1 MDTTGGN
8 KGVACGWSP
17 VCIRCEPGPEIID
30 REKAIMKARMKLS
43 IGCVLVALVAFVG
56 TPEAVATQ
64 GQPVIAGIV
73 NSENS
78 ETDLQFS
85 CSTGLTC
92 STTLAFGGVNIA
104 SSTNTQ
110 PVGVLGDAG
119 FPSFWTW
126 PSGSTGVWGVSS
138 AGNGVEGDGTSNG
151 VFGHAANRIGS
162 GVYGQNDG
170 TGIGVAGLF
179 GSGVYGQN
187 DGIGYGVAGR
197 ITTSSGA
204 GVWGDA
210 PNASGGVGVAASSAH
225 GTALQVTG
233 TAAFSRSRIATTAGT
248 TATPKN
254 SVVVTVPGGALTAN
268 SIVLATIQGNIAGV
282 SVQGVVKGATS
293 FTIFLTKTVTTS
305 VRVGWFIIN

>member
-1 MDTTGGN
+1 MG
-8 KGVACGWSP
+8 
-17 VCIRCEPGPEIID
+17 
-30 REKAIMKARMKLS
+30 LS
-43 IGCVLVALVAFVG
+43 D
-56 TPEAVATQ
+56 
-64 GQPVIAGIV
+64 
-73 NSENS
+73 S
-78 ETDLQFS
+78 
-85 CSTGLTC
+85 
-92 STTLAFGGVNIA
+92 
-104 SSTNTQ
+104 
-110 PVGVLGDAG
+110 
-119 FPSFWTW
+119 
-126 PSGSTGVWGVSS
+126 
-138 AGNGVEGDGTSNG
+138 GNGVVGEGTSNG

-170 TGIGVAGLF
+170 TGIGVSGLF

-233 TAAFSRSRIATTAGT
+233 KAAFNRSRIATILGT
-248 TATPKN
+248 TTTPKN
-254 SVVVTVPGGALTAN
+254 SVVVTVPGGPLTAN

-282 SVQGVVKGATS
+282 SVQGVVKGTTS

>member
-1 MDTTGGN
+1 
-8 KGVACGWSP
+8 
-17 VCIRCEPGPEIID
+17 
-30 REKAIMKARMKLS
+30 MKARMKLS
-43 IGCVLVALVAFVG
+43 IGCVLVAFVAFVG

-64 GQPVIAGIV
+64 GQPVIAGV
-73 NSENS
+73 TNV
-78 ETDLQFS
+78 ETAETLLVFNCPQ
-85 CSTGLTC
+85 TTC
-92 STTLAFGGVNIA
+92 VGRVALDSRNVA
-104 SSTNTQ
+104 SSTNTRAI
-110 PVGVLGDAG
+110 GVLGDVGTIA
-119 FPSFWTW
+119 FAAAPTESI
-126 PSGSTGVWGVSS
+126 GVWGISS
-138 AGNGVEGDGTSNG
+138 AGNGVEGDGTTNG
-151 VFGHAANRIGS
+151 VFGHADNRIGS

-170 TGIGVAGLF
+170 TGLGVSGLF

-204 GVWGDA
+204 GVGDA
-210 PNASGGVGVAASSAH
+210 PNASGGVGVVASSAH

-233 TAAFSRSRIATTAGT
+233 TAAFSRSGIATIAGT
-248 TATPKN
+248 TTTPKN

-282 SVQGVVKGATS
+282 SVQGVVKGPTS

>member
-1 MDTTGGN
+1 
-8 KGVACGWSP
+8 
-17 VCIRCEPGPEIID
+17 
-30 REKAIMKARMKLS
+30 
-43 IGCVLVALVAFVG
+43 VAFVG

-64 GQPVIAGIV
+64 GQPVIAGQT
-73 NSENS
+73 NTESS
-78 ETDLQFS
+78 GTDLDFS
-85 CSTGLTC
+85 CPSSC
-92 STTLAFGGVNIA
+92 KGVAALGVGDVA
-104 SSTNTQ
+104 SSTNPD
-110 PVGVLGDAG
+110 PVAVFGEAG
-119 FPSFWTW
+119 YPSFWAGTT
-126 PSGSTGVWGVSS
+126 GSTGVLGLSS
-138 AGNGVEGDGTSNG
+138 AGNGVEGAGTTNGVEGDGGTNG

-170 TGIGVAGLF
+170 TGLGLSGLF

-233 TAAFSRSRIATTAGT
+233 TAAFSRSRIATIAGT
-248 TATPKN
+248 TTTPKN
-254 SVVVTVPGGALTAN
+254 SVVVTVPGGALTAT
-268 SIVLATIQGNIAGV
+268 SIVLATIQGNLAGV
-282 SVQGVVKGATS
+282 SVQGVVKGTTS